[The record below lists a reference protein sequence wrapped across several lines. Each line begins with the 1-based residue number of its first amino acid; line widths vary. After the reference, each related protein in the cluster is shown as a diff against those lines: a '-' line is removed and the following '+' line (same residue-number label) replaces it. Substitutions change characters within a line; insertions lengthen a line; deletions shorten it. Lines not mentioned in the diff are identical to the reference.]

1 MRSLKESLLD
11 DDLVDSIDKN
21 VKQEIKDFLKLYFTG
36 HSHCKISRNPN
47 SDGKYEVSSN
57 GKIIQNESNNPQ
69 GRNLTNGKFI
79 WTVVNG
85 DFKCNSKVV
94 SLEGGPRKVTGD
106 FNVVDSNQLTDLKGA
121 PEEVGDTFYC
131 SYNYGLVSLE
141 GCPKKIDGNFMCN
154 SCIRL
159 TSLEGAPEEVGGAFS
174 CCNCN
179 ITSLKGCPKK
189 VGNRLNL
196 SGCKQL
202 TSLKYAPKE
211 ICEIYISDCSSLKS
225 LKDAPKLKII
235 DNFDNPLYNIHFRNT
250 KFSKEDIKKAFKI
263 K

>member
-57 GKIIQNESNNPQ
+57 GKIIQNESNDPQ
-69 GRNLTNGKFI
+69 GQNLTNGRFI

-121 PEEVGDTFYC
+121 PEEVGGT
-131 SYNYGLVSLE
+131 
-141 GCPKKIDGNFMCN
+141 
-154 SCIRL
+154 
-159 TSLEGAPEEVGGAFS
+159 FS

-202 TSLKYAPKE
+202 TS
-211 ICEIYISDCSSLKS
+211 
-225 LKDAPKLKII
+225 
-235 DNFDNPLYNIHFRNT
+235 
-250 KFSKEDIKKAFKI
+250 
-263 K
+263 

>member
-21 VKQEIKDFLKLYFTG
+21 IKQEIKDFLKLYFTG
-36 HSHCKISRNPN
+36 HSHCKISRQPN

-57 GKIIQNESNNPQ
+57 GKIIHNESNDPH
-69 GRNLTNGKFI
+69 GRNLTNGRFI

-85 DFKCNSKVV
+85 DFNCSSKVI

-106 FNVVDSNQLTDLKGA
+106 FYIVDSNQLTDLKGA
-121 PEEVGDTFYC
+121 PEEVGGTFYC
-131 SYNYGLVSLE
+131 SYNSGLVSLE
-141 GCPKKIDGNFMCN
+141 GGPKKVGENFMCN

-159 TSLEGAPEEVGGAFS
+159 ASLEGAPEEVGNAFS
-174 CCNCN
+174 CCGCN

-189 VGNRLNL
+189 IGKRLNL
-196 SGCKQL
+196 SRCKQL

-211 ICEIYISDCSSLKS
+211 ICEIDISSCSSLKS
-225 LKDAPKLKII
+225 LKYAPKLKII
-235 DNFDNPLYNIHFRNT
+235 DNFDNPLYNIRFSYT
-250 KFSKEDIKKAFKI
+250 KFSKEDIKKAFEI